1 LLDDGQNGFLCDLDD
16 TEALSEAVLRLNRD
30 RDLRERIGRTNM
42 QKAAAYSENKMTE
55 RYIEIYERFVK
66 DHATEGIAI

>member
-1 LLDDGQNGFLCDLDD
+1 
-16 TEALSEAVLRLNRD
+16 
-30 RDLRERIGRTNM
+30 M

-55 RYIEIYERFVK
+55 RYIEIYERFAK